1 MKKIEEQV
9 YLQYQVIC
17 KELAYARRYAKYH
30 GAQGPVGYMHGNIE
44 WLEER
49 QKQLQRRLTRLKS
62 KYATYQRLQKS
73 V

>member
-9 YLQYQVIC
+9 YFQYMAVC